1 MTQSLVRTA
10 AHPAEEI
17 RFEFGRNWRNFL
29 SVIDEER
36 IAVAVE
42 SLKVM
47 LDVDRLD
54 GRSFLDIGCGSGL
67 FSLAAV
73 RLGANVRSFDFDPQS
88 VACTEEMKRRFA
100 PEADWIISSGS
111 ILDDVFVATLP
122 KFDVVYSWGVLHH
135 TGKMWDAIDRAISL
149 VAPSGQLAISIYNDQ
164 GGASRRWRVIKKI
177 YNHSPSPLKSLIALG
192 FGLSH
197 EVRQALIRLVRF
209 QNPLPFADWKRK
221 KQDRGMSPWHDI
233 VDWIGGYPFE
243 VARPEEIFR
252 YCRCQGFELTHL
264 TTQAGGYG
272 CNEFVFRRRSTVSE

>member
-1 MTQSLVRTA
+1 M
-10 AHPAEEI
+10 
-17 RFEFGRNWRNFL
+17 
-29 SVIDEER
+29 IDEER

-47 LDVDRLD
+47 LHVDHLD
-54 GRSFLDIGCGSGL
+54 GSTFLDVGCGSGL

-73 RLGANVRSFDFDPQS
+73 RLGAMVRSFDFDPQS

-100 PEADWIISSGS
+100 PDAEWIISSGS
-111 ILDDVFVATLP
+111 ILDDAFVATLP
-122 KFDVVYSWGVLHH
+122 ESDIVYSWGVLHH
-135 TGKMWDAIDRAISL
+135 TGKMWEAIESVLPL

-164 GGASRRWRVIKKI
+164 GGASRRWRVIKKV
-177 YNHSPSPLKSLIALG
+177 YNQSPSPLKSLIALG

-197 EVRQALIRLVRF
+197 ELRQALIRVVRL
-209 QNPLPFADWKRK
+209 QNPLPFADWRQK

-243 VARPEEIFR
+243 VAKPEEVFL
-252 YCRCQGFELTHL
+252 YCRRQGFELTHL

-272 CNEFVFRRRSTVSE
+272 CNEFVFRRRTFNSD